1 MVEGIIVTH
10 GNLAEELLTTARGIY
25 GDFSHC
31 RAISNAGKSTT
42 SLYDDVVTTLDDG
55 SSCILFVDFIG
66 GSCSHACLRLV
77 TERPQ
82 TVLLS
87 GVNLP
92 MLLAFLN
99 KRDKLSFADLPAAI
113 VERGQAA
120 IKIVDPEN
128 L

>member
-10 GNLAEELLTTARGIY
+10 GNLAQELLSTAKGIY
-25 GDFSHC
+25 GDFPNC
-31 RAISNAGKSTT
+31 RAISNVGKSTAT
-42 SLYDDVVTTLDDG
+42 LYDDIVASLDDDTP
-55 SSCILFVDFIG
+55 CILFVDFVG

-77 TERPQ
+77 TQRSQ
-82 TVLLS
+82 AVLIS

-99 KRDKLSFADLPAAI
+99 KRDDLAFSELPAAI
-113 VERGQAA
+113 VGRGQAA